1 MGKEIS
7 TFGDIEIEKN
17 KFCHHKPSI
26 FSKDID
32 IEEVLVSKRFLLVKK
47 AISTLLVTF
56 TMIKKLS
63 HYI

>member
-17 KFCHHKPSI
+17 KFCQHKPSI

-56 TMIKKLS
+56 IMIKS
-63 HYI
+63 